1 MHAVRLTCSRAVR
14 ETMSAAENKMFSIV
28 GLTLDEVSSGALP
41 QARLIKTLDE
51 RMTKSNFR
59 YAEIILVYTT
69 VETDTQGS
77 VARTKYRGQ
86 GLFLVF
92 LYFNDAAVA
101 ACKEMGIPLRI
112 LDRIEESELPVRRA
126 TVLERPYLAPVTK

>member
-1 MHAVRLTCSRAVR
+1 M
-14 ETMSAAENKMFSIV
+14 MSAAEDKLFSVV

-41 QARLIKTLDE
+41 QVHLTPTLDA
-51 RMTKSNFR
+51 RMTQSNFR

-69 VETDTQGS
+69 VETDTQGL

-86 GLFLVF
+86 GQFLVF

-101 ACKEMGIPLRI
+101 AFQEMGIPPRI
-112 LDRIEESELPVRRA
+112 LDRIDENELPARRA
-126 TVLERPYLAPVTK
+126 TVLERPYLAPASK